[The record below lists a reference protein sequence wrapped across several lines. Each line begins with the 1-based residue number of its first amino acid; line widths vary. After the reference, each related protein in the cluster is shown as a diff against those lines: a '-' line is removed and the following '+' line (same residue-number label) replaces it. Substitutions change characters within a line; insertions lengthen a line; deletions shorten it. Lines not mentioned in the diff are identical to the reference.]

1 MTPEEMQRTMEFLLA
16 QQARFDARLDKLLE
30 SHESLERSVAGL
42 RESVGELR
50 ESVGELR
57 ESVGQLSESHVTLTS
72 SMLRVVGFVEELAK
86 AQKATD
92 ERMNVLI
99 NVVEKHITGPD
110 HGRRAPRK

>member
-16 QQARFDARLDKLLE
+16 QQARFDTRLEKLFE
-30 SHESLERSVAGL
+30 SHERLERSVM
-42 RESVGELR
+42 ELR
-50 ESVGELR
+50 ESVEGLRESFGELR
-57 ESVGQLSESHVTLTS
+57 ESHVTLTS
-72 SMLRVVGFVEELAK
+72 SMLRVVGLVEGLAK

-92 ERMNVLI
+92 ERLNVLI

>member
-1 MTPEEMQRTMEFLLA
+1 MTPEEIERTMEFLLA

-30 SHESLERSVAGL
+30 SHQSLERSVAGL

-50 ESVGELR
+50 ES
-57 ESVGQLSESHVTLTS
+57 HVTLTS
-72 SMLRVVGFVEELAK
+72 SMLRVVGVVEELAK

-92 ERMNVLI
+92 ERLNVLI